1 MTETLILR
9 KIVAQDW
16 LKELEDN
23 YDWVVSTRIG
33 KIWSWKEG

>member
-9 KIVAQDW
+9 KIAAQDW
-16 LKELEDN
+16 LEELKDN

-33 KIWSWKEG
+33 KIWSLKEG